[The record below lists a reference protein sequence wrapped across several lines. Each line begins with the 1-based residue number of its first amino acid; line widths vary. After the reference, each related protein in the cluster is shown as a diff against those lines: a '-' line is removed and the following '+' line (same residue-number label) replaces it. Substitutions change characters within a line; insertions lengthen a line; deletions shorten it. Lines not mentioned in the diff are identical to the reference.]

1 MQIVFLGAPGA
12 GKGTQAKKIAD
23 ELSIPHISTGDIFR
37 EAIDSETPLGKE
49 AKKYVEQG
57 KLVPD
62 EIVSGIVKERLS
74 QDDCASGFILDG
86 YPRTLPQG
94 ESLQETLKEIQ
105 RELSVVLYLEVNR
118 DELIQRL
125 TGRRI
130 CRNCG
135 EIYHV
140 MYSASKEEGICDKCG
155 GELYQ
160 RKDDSAETV
169 GERLDVYFTQT
180 EPLVKYYEEQGLLKR
195 VAGEHSPKEV
205 TDSILQALKG

>member
-37 EAIDSETPLGKE
+37 EAIESETPLGKE

-62 EIVSGIVKERLS
+62 EVVSGIVKERLS

-180 EPLVKYYEEQGLLKR
+180 EPLVKYYQEQGLLKR

-205 TDSILQALKG
+205 TDSILQVLRG